1 MRLGLALGYWGRGP
15 AADHLTLAR
24 EAERLGYDSVW
35 TAESWGSDAFTP
47 LTWIAART
55 SRIKLGTAVAQMAAR
70 SPTATAMHAL
80 TLDHLSG
87 GRMMLGLGLSGPQV
101 VEGWYGRPFPASPLT
116 ATREYVDVVRQVL
129 RREGP
134 VTLDGRFHALPYRG
148 ADGTGLGKPLK
159 PITHPLRAGLPV
171 LLGAEGP
178 RNVAQTVRI
187 ADGWLPLYWSPTRPE
202 VYEASLA
209 GLLRETGGEGRP
221 GPCRQT
227 PDCPATPCTLLHARP
242 RSRGRCP
249 HCRTPHSPECIQYEG
264 PRAARREHAPDAAGP
279 ALRADD
285 GSSTTGPS
293 RFLVAPMARV
303 KVCDDVAEGL
313 LPVKA
318 MLGFYIG
325 GMGPMQGRT
334 EHSIGGGGR
343 ATGGRNFHADLMARM
358 GYEEEAHRIQRLFL
372 EGRREE
378 AVLAVP
384 DAFADEISLVGPR
397 RRIAERL
404 ELWRKGPVTDLLALS
419 PDPHTLRV
427 LAELNT

>member
-15 AADHLTLAR
+15 DADHVTLAQ

-35 TAESWGSDAFTP
+35 TAESWGSDVFTP

-70 SPTATAMHAL
+70 SPTTTAMHAL

-101 VEGWYGRPFPASPLT
+101 VEGWYGRPFPKSPLT

-129 RREGP
+129 RREAP
-134 VTLDGRFHALPYRG
+134 VELDGRFHALPYRG
-148 ADGTGLGKPLK
+148 TDGTGLGKPLK
-159 PITHPLRAGLPV
+159 PITHPLRADLPV

-178 RNVAQTVRI
+178 KNVAQTVRI

-202 VYEASLA
+202 TYEEALTD
-209 GLLRETGGEGRP
+209 LREG
-221 GPCRQT
+221 
-227 PDCPATPCTLLHARP
+227 
-242 RSRGRCP
+242 
-249 HCRTPHSPECIQYEG
+249 
-264 PRAARREHAPDAAGP
+264 
-279 ALRADD
+279 
-285 GSSTTGPS
+285 
-293 RFLVAPMARV
+293 FLIAPMARV
-303 KVCDDVAEGL
+303 QVCDDVAEGL
-313 LPVKA
+313 LPVKT

-325 GMGPMQGRT
+325 GMG
-334 EHSIGGGGR
+334 H
-343 ATGGRNFHADLMARM
+343 AARNFHADLMARM
-358 GYEEEAHRIQRLFL
+358 GYEVEARRIQRLFL

-397 RRIAERL
+397 ERIAERL
-404 ELWRKGPVTDLLALS
+404 ELWRKGPVTDLLVLA
-419 PDPHTLRV
+419 PDVHTLRV
-427 LAELNT
+427 LAELNG

>member
-15 AADHLTLAR
+15 SPDHVPLAR

-47 LTWIAART
+47 LTWIAAQT
-55 SRIKLGTAVAQMAAR
+55 STIKLGTAVAQMAAR
-70 SPTATAMHAL
+70 SPATTAMHAL

-87 GRMMLGLGLSGPQV
+87 GRMLLGLGLSGPQV
-101 VEGWYGRPFPASPLT
+101 VEGWYGRPFPKSPLT

-134 VTLDGRFHALPYRG
+134 VTVDGRFHPLPYRG
-148 ADGTGLGKPLK
+148 PDATGLGKPLK

-178 RNVAQTVRI
+178 RNVAQTARI
-187 ADGWLPLYWSPTRPE
+187 ADGWLPLYWAPSRPE
-202 VYEASLA
+202 VYGPAVA
-209 GLLRETGGEGRP
+209 GLPEG
-221 GPCRQT
+221 
-227 PDCPATPCTLLHARP
+227 
-242 RSRGRCP
+242 
-249 HCRTPHSPECIQYEG
+249 
-264 PRAARREHAPDAAGP
+264 
-279 ALRADD
+279 
-285 GSSTTGPS
+285 
-293 RFLVAPMARV
+293 FLVAPMAQVR
-303 KVCDDVAEGL
+303 VCDDVAAGL

-325 GMGPMQGRT
+325 GMG
-334 EHSIGGGGR
+334 H
-343 ATGGRNFHADLMARM
+343 AARNFHADLMARM
-358 GYEEEAHRIQRLFL
+358 GYEEEARRIQELFL
-372 EGRREE
+372 SGRREE

-397 RRIAERL
+397 ERIAERL
-404 ELWRKGPVTDLLALS
+404 ELWRKGPVTDLLAVS

-427 LAELNT
+427 LAELNS